1 MCHFDKEIEMM
12 RKEKES
18 RKRIYELYDTPIRQ
32 ADVIPKMGIYVS
44 IFPKRRFEKPAN
56 EDDII
61 TYGLKLQ
68 PTLQYK
74 SK

>member
-44 IFPKRRFEKPAN
+44 IFPK
-56 EDDII
+56 DV
-61 TYGLKLQ
+61 LKNLQ
-68 PTLQYK
+68 MKMILLHMA
-74 SK
+74 